1 MDAKNCEKKHNAIK
15 KNLIENDFIKIHIID
30 RRRMQSIM
38 ESVRTGWRRRNYLYY
53 EKEMF
58 KDEFWQKNNQ

>member
-1 MDAKNCEKKHNAIK
+1 MRKIAKKKHNAIK
-15 KNLIENDFIKIHIID
+15 NNLIENDFIKIHIID
-30 RRRMQSIM
+30 QTKIQSIM
-38 ESVRTGWRRRNYLYY
+38 ESVRNGWRRRNYLYY